1 MMLREELLNKAET
14 LVGSNSDALYDAVDP
29 TDVAL
34 LATRELKKMSKKEL
48 LAFVKKHGGE
58 EE

>member
-48 LAFVKKHGGE
+48 LAS
-58 EE
+58 